1 MGENLPRPSRLWH
14 IIGVE
19 LREALM
25 NTIDLGRLLQRGYY
39 VTLGLTSILLE
50 ITQDATKREERIKDL
65 DRFLDELVAKGVST
79 EAEARSYV
87 DQMMARSTQAPDTKS
102 DAAGTTVTA
111 VATPVPDNTEQELRE
126 LTEQIAKLRQELEQ
140 LRAQKQ

>member
-1 MGENLPRPSRLWH
+1 
-14 IIGVE
+14 
-19 LREALM
+19 M